1 MNEDQRSTDLKRFI
15 RDVPDFPKPG
25 ILFKDITPLLGD
37 RRAFTTAIDLLTEL
51 HVQDKIDMVLGI
63 ESRGFLFGAPLALR
77 LGAGFV
83 PVRKPGKLPADK
95 VREEY
100 ALEYGTDAVEM
111 HRDAVVRGARVLGRR
126 RRDRHRRHRP
136 CCDQARW
143 QTGRRGGWGCVL
155 RGAGVPR
162 GPREART
169 DPRDLRPAVRLTVGW
184 RSAADA
190 ATGTRS
196 VLLDRRADPPRVGRF
211 ASVRQLGPVA
221 RLGPVAQ
228 LAPVAQLDRAAVS

>member
-111 HRDAVVRGARVLGRR
+111 HRDAIVRGARVLVVDDVIATGGTALAAIKLAGKLGAEVVGAAFFVELGFLEGR
-126 RRDRHRRHRP
+126 
-136 CCDQARW
+136 ARLEP
-143 QTGRRGGWGCVL
+143 TRVTSVL
-155 RGAGVPR
+155 RYG
-162 GPREART
+162 
-169 DPRDLRPAVRLTVGW
+169 
-184 RSAADA
+184 
-190 ATGTRS
+190 
-196 VLLDRRADPPRVGRF
+196 
-211 ASVRQLGPVA
+211 
-221 RLGPVAQ
+221 
-228 LAPVAQLDRAAVS
+228 